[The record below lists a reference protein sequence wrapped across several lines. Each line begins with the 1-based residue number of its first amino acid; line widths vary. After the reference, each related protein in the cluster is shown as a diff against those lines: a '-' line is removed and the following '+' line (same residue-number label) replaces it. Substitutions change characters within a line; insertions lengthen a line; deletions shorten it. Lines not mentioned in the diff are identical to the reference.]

1 MTAGLSPVFAY
12 LRHPTMVDF
21 PGRLAAV
28 FFTSGCNFRCGFCH
42 NASLMGHIRP
52 GLPWDKLEA
61 AVHTFK
67 KSWVTGVA
75 ITGGEPTLEPGLG
88 ALIRFFQ
95 ERGLAVKF
103 DTNGTRPEVLRELA
117 PILDGVAMDVKAS
130 LAAYPELTGW
140 TDTDTIR
147 ESIGIVK
154 GLGEKGVLRTTIITP
169 FHTDA
174 MMREI
179 GSLIDGAATYQMQA
193 FVPRDDLPD
202 PAFRTLARTTTERLE
217 ALRDLMRPYAKNILI
232 RGG

>member
-1 MTAGLSPVFAY
+1 MTAGASPVFAY

-28 FFTSGCNFRCGFCH
+28 FFIAGCNFRCGFCH
-42 NASLMGHIRP
+42 NASLMGHTRP
-52 GLPWDKLEA
+52 GLPWDKLEG
-61 AVHTFK
+61 AVRKFK
-67 KSWVTGVA
+67 AGWVTGAA
-75 ITGGEPTLEPGLG
+75 ITGGEPTLEPALG
-88 ALIRFFQ
+88 DLIRFFK

-117 PILDGVAMDVKAS
+117 PLADGVAMDVKAS

-140 TDTDTIR
+140 TDTETIR

-154 GLGEKGVLRTTIITP
+154 GLGKKGVLRTTIITP

-179 GSLIDGAATYQMQA
+179 GAMIDGATTYQMQA
-193 FVPRDDLPD
+193 FVPRDDLPGLE
-202 PAFRTLARTTTERLE
+202 FRTLARTTNERLV
-217 ALRDLMRPYAKNILI
+217 ALRELMRPFAKQIVI